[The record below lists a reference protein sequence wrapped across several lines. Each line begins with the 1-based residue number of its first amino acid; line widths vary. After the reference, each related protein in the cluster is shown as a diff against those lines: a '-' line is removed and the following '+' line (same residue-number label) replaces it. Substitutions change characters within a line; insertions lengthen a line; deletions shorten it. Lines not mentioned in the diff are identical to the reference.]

1 MARAILTYRAAG
13 EAIAFDC
20 RAPMRHIPPMQL
32 GYFTMPLHP
41 PHRDPVQTLQEDRE
55 AVVLADRLGFH
66 DAFVGEH
73 LTDRCENVTNSFI
86 FLATL
91 IGETRTIKLASGT
104 SNLSQSHPVVIAAQA
119 AMFDHLA
126 KGRFIF
132 GVSPGALSSDA
143 EALGI
148 LAEDRNRMFAEA
160 IDVILAIWERDPPY
174 DIDLPDNRYKVSTA
188 RTMTLDLGV
197 GIMAR
202 PYQKPRPEIVGTV
215 VAPFSPGIV
224 LMGKRDFHPL
234 SANFLLSK
242 HLKSHWENYSKGKA
256 EVGVKPDV
264 KDWRVARTI
273 CVADD
278 DKTAERYGK
287 SGAGNPYEF
296 YWSQMLYKMKR
307 GKRAYV
313 FKSHKDQPDD
323 EITLDYVLD
332 NCVIHGSV
340 NKVVDQLLAL
350 RDEIGD
356 FGEIVYAG
364 MDWADPALA
373 KRSIQL
379 MAEQVM
385 PRVNAAIGKA
395 AAA

>member
-1 MARAILTYRAAG
+1 
-13 EAIAFDC
+13 
-20 RAPMRHIPPMQL
+20 
-32 GYFTMPLHP
+32 MPLHP

-55 AVVLADRLGFH
+55 AIVLADRLGFH

-174 DIDLPDNRYKVSTA
+174 EIDLPGNRYKVTTA
-188 RTMTLDLGV
+188 KSHVPEIGRGV
-197 GIMAR
+197 MYK

-215 VAPFSPGIV
+215 VAPHSRGVIA
-224 LMGKRDFHPL
+224 MGERDFHPL
-234 SANFLLSK
+234 SANFLLP
-242 HLKSHWENYSKGKA
+242 HWLASHWVNYAEGRRNAGQKA
-256 EVGVKPDV
+256 NPA
-264 KDWRVARTI
+264 DWRVARTI
-273 CVADD
+273 FVADD
-278 DKTAERYGK
+278 DKTAERYGRTDPA
-287 SGAGNPYEF
+287 SPYRF
-296 YWSQMLYKMKR
+296 YWEKLRGNMMRAKR
-307 GKRAYV
+307 HV
-313 FKSHKDQPDD
+313 IFKLHEQEDD
-323 EITLDYVLD
+323 SAVTLERLL
-332 NCVIHGSV
+332 
-340 NKVVDQLLAL
+340 DQLVICGSANRVADQILAL
-350 RDEIGD
+350 REQAGD
-356 FGEIVYAG
+356 FGELVYAG
-364 MDWADPALA
+364 MDWVDPRLA
-373 KRSIQL
+373 KRY
-379 MAEQVM
+379 MED
-385 PRVNAAIGKA
+385 R
-395 AAA
+395 

>member
-1 MARAILTYRAAG
+1 
-13 EAIAFDC
+13 
-20 RAPMRHIPPMQL
+20 MRL
-32 GYFTMPLHP
+32 GYFTMPVHP
-41 PHRDPVQTLQEDRE
+41 LERPWAETLQEDRE
-55 AVVLADRLGFH
+55 AIVLADKLGFY
-66 DAFVGEH
+66 DAFMGEH
-73 LTDRCENVTNSFI
+73 LTDKAENITSSMMFN
-86 FLATL
+86 ATL
-91 IGETRTIKLASGT
+91 ISDTKQIKLATGT
-104 SNLSQSHPVVIAAQA
+104 TNLSQIHPVVIAQQA
-119 AMFDHLA
+119 AMFDHLSQ
-126 KGRFIF
+126 GRFIF
-132 GVSPGALSSDA
+132 GVSPGALPSDA
-143 EALGI
+143 EVLGI
-148 LAEDRNRMFAEA
+148 LEQDRNKMFAEA

-174 DIDLPDNRYKVSTA
+174 DIDFPDNRFKVSTA
-188 RTMTLDLGV
+188 RTQALEIGV
-197 GIMAR
+197 GYMGK

-215 VAPFSPGIV
+215 VAPFSPGVV

-256 EVGVKPDV
+256 EAGVKPDV

-278 DKTAERYGK
+278 DKTAERYSRTGN
-287 SGAGNPYEF
+287 GNPYEF
-296 YWSQMLYKMKR
+296 YWSQMLFKMKR

-323 EITLDYVLD
+323 EITLDYVMD

-350 RDEIGD
+350 REEIGD

-373 KRSIQL
+373 KRSMQL
-379 MAEQVM
+379 MAEQVL
-385 PRVNAAIGKA
+385 PRVNAAIGKSA
-395 AAA
+395 AA